1 MSQFTG
7 LKFYCC
13 MLILGI
19 LSVPATRTLYAQAAV
34 SVTTESSVDPNLHIS
49 LKPYRTRIEIAC
61 DPETKLNEFE
71 RQRLQHQLH
80 QIIERSVGEKW
91 LLNQPGIPQ
100 AEATT
105 GIFENRWLPLCTAAG
120 LSRLQPEK
128 ILARYPDQPF
138 EKLFL
143 IVIEPAGIGYRI
155 SGREFD
161 YYSQRLSPLS
171 DKITYEKLF
180 LAETTFDLLRNLFSS
195 VVSIETVDGEQVTVS
210 EQASQFLTPDPG
222 VATLEIN
229 TFFLPFFRYLNRDR
243 EVKNIQMIPWTYLE
257 IEKVDRKHA
266 TCSVTSGLRGILGGS
281 RRRVETLA
289 LHVQPRHQVTE
300 LSLIPRGTSTQTYAG
315 MKVQTS
321 PLNPQEVRQLQ
332 IAAKK
337 ESEETK
343 KPLKEPDYVTGEFL
357 TNRSGTIEIDAD
369 PQQPLIWL
377 YIRSGKALVANVPYL
392 PGIDSQ
398 ISIQIPD
405 DRIRLGVEGELA
417 VLNGEL
423 IEAVAE
429 LSMKF
434 SRIRR
439 WAKREEWDKVDAG
452 IRGLESELS
461 PRKIF
466 QDKLNVI
473 RVSSVEAAQ
482 AQNNRTAQARIASLC
497 KETGNRIDRFL
508 SPTGIIDLKTE
519 IQDLKQL
526 SGNNRKR

>member
-7 LKFYCC
+7 LKSYCC
-13 MLILGI
+13 LLILGM
-19 LSVPATRTLYAQAAV
+19 LSAPATGPLYAQAAPAET
-34 SVTTESSVDPNLHIS
+34 SIASNLHIS
-49 LKPYRTRIEIAC
+49 LRPYRTRIEIAC
-61 DPETKLNEFE
+61 DPQTRLDEFE
-71 RQRLQHQLH
+71 RQSLQQQLY

-91 LLNQPGIPQ
+91 LLKEPGTPQ
-100 AEATT
+100 ADTNT
-105 GIFENRWLPLCTAAG
+105 GIFENRWLPLCTSTG
-120 LSRLQPEK
+120 LSRLQPEQ
-128 ILARYPDQPF
+128 ILERYPQQPF

-143 IVIEPAGIGYRI
+143 ITIEPAGIGYRI

-171 DKITYEKLF
+171 EKTTYEKMF
-180 LAETTFDLLRNLFSS
+180 LAETTFNLLRDLFSS
-195 VVSIETVDGEQVTVS
+195 VVSIETVEGEQVTVS
-210 EQASQFLTPDPG
+210 EQASQYLTPDPG
-222 VATLEIN
+222 VATVQTN
-229 TFFLPFFRYLNRDR
+229 SYFLPFFRYLNRDR

-257 IEKVDRKHA
+257 IEEVDRKHA
-266 TCSVTSGLRGILGGS
+266 TCSVTSALRGILGGS

-289 LHVQPRHQVTE
+289 LQVQPRYPETE

-315 MKVQTS
+315 MKVQLS

-343 KPLKEPDYVTGEFL
+343 KPLKEPDYVTSEFL
-357 TNRSGTIEIDAD
+357 TNRSGTIEINVD

-423 IEAVAE
+423 IEAVAD
-429 LSMKF
+429 LSMKM

-439 WAKREEWDKVDAG
+439 WAKSEDWDKVNTG
-452 IRGLESELS
+452 IRELESELS

-473 RVSSVEAAQ
+473 RVSAVKAAQ

-497 KETGNRIDRFL
+497 RETGDRIERFL
-508 SPTGIIDLKTE
+508 NPTSIIDLKTE

-526 SGNNRKR
+526 SGNDKKR

>member
-1 MSQFTG
+1 MSQFSVF
-7 LKFYCC
+7 KFCCC
-13 MLILGI
+13 MLMFGA
-19 LSVPATRTLYAQAAV
+19 LSVPATRPLYAQAA
-34 SVTTESSVDPNLHIS
+34 TTETGVVPHLHIS
-49 LKPYRTRIEIAC
+49 LQPYRTRIEIAC
-61 DPETKLNEFE
+61 DPESRLDEYE
-71 RQRLQHQLH
+71 RRQLLSRLH

-91 LLNQPGIPQ
+91 LLHAPGPPQ
-100 AEATT
+100 AETT
-105 GIFENRWLPLCTAAG
+105 VGIFENHWLPLCTSTG
-120 LSRLQPEK
+120 LLRLQPDQ
-128 ILARYPDQPF
+128 ILARYPQQPF

-143 IVIEPAGIGYRI
+143 IVVEPAGIGYRI

-171 DKITYEKLF
+171 ENITYEKQF
-180 LAETTFDLLRNLFSS
+180 LAETTFDLLRDLFSS
-195 VVSIETVDGEQVTVS
+195 VVSIETVEGEQVTVS

-229 TFFLPFFRYLNRDR
+229 SFLLPFFRYLNRDR
-243 EVKNIQMIPWTYLE
+243 EVKNIQMIPWTYLSIQE
-257 IEKVDRKHA
+257 MNRKHA
-266 TCSVTSGLRGILGGS
+266 TCSVTSGLRGILDGS
-281 RRRVETLA
+281 RRRVEMLA
-289 LHVQPRHQVTE
+289 LAVQPRFQATE

-315 MKVQTS
+315 MKVQLS

-332 IAAKK
+332 IEAKK

-343 KPLKEPDYVTGEFL
+343 KPLREPDYVTGEFL

-377 YIRSGKALVANVPYL
+377 YIRSGNALVANVPYL

-405 DRIRLGVEGELA
+405 DRIRLSVEGELA

-429 LSMKF
+429 LSMKM
-434 SRIRR
+434 SHIRK
-439 WAKREEWDKVDAG
+439 WAKSEEWTKVETG
-452 IRGLESELS
+452 IRELESELS

-473 RVSSVEAAQ
+473 RVSAVEAAQ

-497 KETGNRIDRFL
+497 RETENRIDRFL

-519 IQDLKQL
+519 IQDLKLL
-526 SGNNRKR
+526 SSPDRNR

>member
-1 MSQFTG
+1 MAPFTG
-7 LKFYCC
+7 LKLYCGF
-13 MLILGI
+13 LILGI
-19 LSVPATRTLYAQAAV
+19 LFVPETKPLYAQAAAAE
-34 SVTTESSVDPNLHIS
+34 TSVDTNTHIS

-61 DPETKLNEFE
+61 DPESRLDEFE
-71 RQRLQHQLH
+71 RQQLH
-80 QIIERSVGEKW
+80 QKLSQIIERSVGEKW
-91 LLNQPGIPQ
+91 QLNEPGVPLQDAI
-100 AEATT
+100 T
-105 GIFENRWLPLCTAAG
+105 GIFENRWLPLCTSIG
-120 LSRLQPEK
+120 LSRLQPEQ
-128 ILARYPDQPF
+128 ILARYPSQPF

-143 IVIEPAGIGYRI
+143 ITIEPAGIGYRV

-171 DKITYEKLF
+171 EKITYEKLF
-180 LAETTFDLLRNLFSS
+180 LAETTFDLLRDLFSS
-195 VVSIETVDGEQVTVS
+195 VVSIETVEGELVTVS
-210 EQASQFLTPDPG
+210 EQASQFPTPDPE
-222 VATLEIN
+222 VATVKN
-229 TFFLPFFRYLNRDR
+229 NSFFLPFFRYLNRDR
-243 EVKNIQMIPWTYLE
+243 EVKNIQIVPWTYLE

-266 TCSVTSGLRGILGGS
+266 ICSVTSGLRGILAGS

-289 LHVQPRHQVTE
+289 LHVQPRFQATE

-315 MKVQTS
+315 MKVQLS

-337 ESEETK
+337 ESEETR
-343 KPLKEPDYVTGEFL
+343 KPLKEPDYVTAEFL
-357 TNRSGTIEIDAD
+357 TNRSGSIAIDAD
-369 PQQPLIWL
+369 PEQPLIWL

-398 ISIQIPD
+398 ISLQIPD

-429 LSMKF
+429 LSMKM

-439 WAKREEWDKVDAG
+439 WAKSEDWDKVNTG
-452 IRGLESELS
+452 IRQLESELS
-461 PRKIF
+461 PRKNF
-466 QDKLNVI
+466 LDKLNAI
-473 RVSSVEAAQ
+473 RISAVEAAQ

-497 KETGNRIDRFL
+497 RETGDRIDRFL

-526 SGNNRKR
+526 SGNNRNR